1 MESGQEFILITK
13 PEVILH
19 LTGAYAEG
27 YLLIGDK
34 NYLFTDP
41 RYFYAV
47 KNSIKDEKTV
57 ALLGGL
63 SEVKELLQEKSL
75 VGLDFSYE
83 SVNLYKEIKKVT
95 EVFDATD
102 RINRR
107 IARKNET
114 QLEFVQAS
122 CSICEKAFLA
132 TLPSIRLGMTELEL
146 ASILEYNFKAL
157 GASGTS
163 FDTIIAFG
171 ENSAVPHHQTSNA
184 TLKKDSVIL
193 MDFGC
198 KVSGYCS
205 DMTRT
210 LFFGS
215 PTEEFL
221 QAYSAVQSAHE
232 KAKQNIKSGMSARFA
247 DKFARKSLEK
257 KGYGEHFTHSLGHGI
272 GTSIHE
278 YPSLSPKSGDEVI
291 LKNGY
296 VFSIEPGVY
305 FDGKFGI
312 RIEDSLYMANG
323 VAVSFMKEDKK
334 LMLVNDGKLRKL
346 I

>member
-1 MESGQEFILITK
+1 MKGKYMESGQEFILITK

-47 KNSIKDEKTV
+47 KNSIKDEKIV

-122 CSICEKAFLA
+122 CSICEKAFWA
-132 TLPSIRLGMTELEL
+132 TLPSIKLGMTELEL

-312 RIEDSLYMANG
+312 RIEDTVALIGG
-323 VAVSFMKEDKK
+323 VVKSFMTDDLNLKII
-334 LMLVNDGKLRKL
+334 G
-346 I
+346 